1 VKISDLRYDLP
12 EGLIAQ
18 NPVEP
23 RDAARLFVASA
34 APEGRHRHVRD
45 LIELLEPGTLVVVND
60 TRVRKARLRG
70 RKRGSGGAVEFLL
83 HRPFEQERGRGRWE
97 CMGRSSKPLR
107 EGAVIEFSGIE
118 ATVVERRGKM
128 VIADLVA
135 LGGASLEAAIE
146 IAGDVPLPPY
156 ITRATNEND
165 VSRYQTIFARE
176 IGASAAPTASLHF
189 TTELVDALKAKGVL
203 FATTTLHVGLG
214 TFETPTVED
223 LDDHPMH
230 AEPFRMPES
239 TALAIVE
246 ARARRS
252 PVMAVGTTVVR
263 ALESAADPEREG
275 YVVAG
280 GGETRL
286 LIQPGFR
293 YRVVDKLLTNFH
305 LPESTLLALVGAF
318 VGLEPMRAVYREA
331 VAAEYRFF
339 SYGDAM
345 LLERSRS

>member
-1 VKISDLRYDLP
+1 MKITDLHYDLP
-12 EGLIAQ
+12 ASLIAQ

-23 RDAARLFVASA
+23 RDAARLLVAGA
-34 APEGRHRHVRD
+34 EGPARHRRVRD
-45 LIELLEPGTLVVVND
+45 LVDLLAPGSLVVVND

-70 RKRGSGGAVEFLL
+70 RKRGSGGAVELLL
-83 HRPFEQERGRGRWE
+83 HRPFEQERDRGRWE
-97 CMGRSSKPLR
+97 CMGRASKPLR
-107 EGAVIEFSGIE
+107 EGAVLEFEGIE

-128 VIADLVA
+128 VVADLVA
-135 LGGASLEAAIE
+135 LDGGSLEAAIDR
-146 IAGDVPLPPY
+146 AGDVPLPPY
-156 ITRATNEND
+156 ITRATNEDD
-165 VSRYQTIFARE
+165 VARYQTIFARE

-189 TTELVDALKAKGVL
+189 TRELVEALEAKGVR

-230 AEPFRMPES
+230 AEAYRMPEA
-239 TALAIVE
+239 TASAIAE

-252 PVMAVGTTVVR
+252 PVVAVGTTVVR
-263 ALESAADPEREG
+263 ALESAADRERDG
-275 YVVAG
+275 HVIAG
-280 GGETRL
+280 GGDTRL

-293 YRVVDKLLTNFH
+293 YRVVDRLITNFH

-318 VGLEPMRAVYREA
+318 VGLDPMRAIYREA

-345 LLERSRS
+345 LLERSTP

>member
-1 VKISDLRYDLP
+1 MKIADLRYDLP

-18 NPVEP
+18 TPAEP
-23 RDAARLFVASA
+23 RDSARLFVAA
-34 APEGRHRHVRD
+34 AAGLARHRHVRD
-45 LIELLEPGTLVVVND
+45 LVELVAPGTLVVVND

-70 RKRGSGGAVEFLL
+70 RKRGSGGAVELLL
-83 HRPFEQERGRGRWE
+83 HRPFEQARDRGRWE

-107 EGAVIEFSGIE
+107 PGAVLEFAGLE
-118 ATVVERRGKM
+118 AAVVERRGKM
-128 VIADLVA
+128 VIVDLVSTDGEA
-135 LGGASLEAAIE
+135 LEAAIDRVGE
-146 IAGDVPLPPY
+146 VPLPPY
-156 ITRATNEND
+156 INRAANAED
-165 VSRYQTIFARE
+165 AARYQTIFARE

-189 TTELVDALKAKGVL
+189 TRELVAALESRGVR

-230 AEPFRMPES
+230 AEPFHVPEA
-239 TALAIVE
+239 TVAAVAE
-246 ARARRS
+246 ARARGAK
-252 PVMAVGTTVVR
+252 VMAVGTTVVR

-275 YVVAG
+275 HLRAG
-280 GGETRL
+280 SGETRL

-293 YRVVDKLLTNFH
+293 YRVVDRLLTNFH

-318 VGLEPMRAVYREA
+318 LGLEPMWSVYREA

-345 LLERSRS
+345 LLERSTP

>member
-1 VKISDLRYDLP
+1 MKISDLHYDLP

-23 RDAARLFVASA
+23 RDSARLLVAA
-34 APEGRHRHVRD
+34 ASGLERHRRVRD
-45 LIELLEPGTLVVVND
+45 LVELVAPGTLVVVND

-83 HRPFEQERGRGRWE
+83 HRPFEQAGDRGRWE
-97 CMGRSSKPLR
+97 CMGRASKPLR
-107 EGAVIEFSGIE
+107 EGAVVDFAGIE

-135 LGGASLEAAIE
+135 LGGISLEAAIE
-146 IAGDVPLPPY
+146 VAGDVPLPPY
-156 ITRATNEND
+156 ITRATNEQD
-165 VSRYQTIFARE
+165 SARYQTIFARE

-189 TTELVDALKAKGVL
+189 TRELVEALKAKGVH

-230 AEPFRMPES
+230 AEPYRMPEA
-239 TALAIVE
+239 TAEAIAE
-246 ARARRS
+246 ARARRA
-252 PVMAVGTTVVR
+252 PVLAVGTTVVR
-263 ALESAADPEREG
+263 ALESAADPQREG
-275 YVVAG
+275 HVIAG

-318 VGLEPMRAVYREA
+318 VGLDTMRAVYREA

-345 LLERSRS
+345 LLERSIP